1 MYIFICILCMLI
13 LFLKYLFNIFL
24 EDVNHISFQRS
35 IPPPPKKKCMEAA
48 NKVHLEEKKSPI
60 MSKILISLPFSL
72 NFFSYFKYFKLRVIL
87 LYLAVISHFYEN
99 TIVKLLQKQGGNR
112 LSGFSGM
119 GEN

>member
-13 LFLKYLFNIFL
+13 LFLKYFFNIFL

-35 IPPPPKKKCMEAA
+35 IPPPPKKKCMETA

-72 NFFSYFKYFKLRVIL
+72 NFFSYFKSKIPRFLALRVIL
-87 LYLAVISHFYEN
+87 IYLAVISHFYEN
-99 TIVKLLQKQGGNR
+99 TIVKIAAKAGR
-112 LSGFSGM
+112 K
-119 GEN
+119 